1 MGYIPPFKAN
11 LCKFAIHTTFLSG
24 LRTTF
29 IDTGHKDSSFF
40 ENNKTFS
47 KKVNDLC
54 LKIHFGITK
63 YAVVVV
69 VTTFCFAVMLLQ
81 YCTLGSCMF
90 TAARPKGRLLPAGRK
105 KCPDLLRLL
114 YELSHVNGEQQRLH
128 IPFQVFCV

>member
-11 LCKFAIHTTFLSG
+11 LCIFAIHTTFLSG

-54 LKIHFGITK
+54 PKKHFGITK
-63 YAVVVV
+63 YAVAVV
-69 VTTFCFAVMLLQ
+69 VTTICFAIILHAVVRSRQLHEYKSNKSGDYL
-81 YCTLGSCMF
+81 TF
-90 TAARPKGRLLPAGRK
+90 HTP
-105 KCPDLLRLL
+105 
-114 YELSHVNGEQQRLH
+114 QRAD
-128 IPFQVFCV
+128 C